1 MLLRRILRALLLFT
15 VLAPLSLAA
24 CSDDDEE
31 EHDDDGHTHEPMSP
45 SCEALSDACHEVDTG
60 TGRPAECH
68 EIAHAD
74 VEADCMAELASCT
87 ADCEAALN
95 DGGM

>member
-1 MLLRRILRALLLFT
+1 MTLRRLVRTISVAAL
-15 VLAPLSLAA
+15 LAPLSLAA
-24 CSDDDEE
+24 CGDDDEE
-31 EHDDDGHTHEPMSP
+31 EHDDDGHVHEPASP
-45 SCEALSDACHEVDTG
+45 SCVELSEVCHEADTG

-68 EIAHAD
+68 EIAHSD
-74 VEADCMAELASCT
+74 VEADCVAELAACT

>member
-1 MLLRRILRALLLFT
+1 MLAA
-15 VLAPLSLAA
+15 LAPLSLAA

-31 EHDDDGHTHEPMSP
+31 DENADDGHSHEPASP
-45 SCEALSDACHEVDTG
+45 FCVELSEVCHEADTG

-68 EIAHAD
+68 EIAHSD
-74 VEADCMAELASCT
+74 VDADCEAELASCT

-95 DGGM
+95 EGGM